1 MKILLATDG
10 SEYSRIAAQKC
21 CRFLAAEP
29 GTVIKILSVVE
40 PFVPLATEPFVTT
53 HEYYTIVEEE
63 LKRKA
68 GQAVAEAEAIIRNAF
83 GEKAV
88 IETAVLTGNVKQTIV
103 DEAESFGATMIV
115 IGSHGYGFLERVL
128 LGSVSSF
135 VVHHAHCS
143 ILIARPD
150 DAAKG
155 ALKD

>member
-10 SEYSRIAAQKC
+10 SEYSRIAARKC
-21 CRFLAAEP
+21 GQFLALAP
-29 GTVIKILSVVE
+29 GTVLKIISVVE

-53 HEYYTIVEEE
+53 HEYYAIVEEE
-63 LKRKA
+63 LKRK
-68 GQAVAEAEAIIRNAF
+68 GGEAVAEAEQIIRTAF
-83 GEKAV
+83 GEKAL
-88 IETAVLTGNVKQTIV
+88 IETEVLTGNVKQTIV
-103 DEAESFGATMIV
+103 EEAKACGATMIV

-150 DAAKG
+150 EGAKTE
-155 ALKD
+155 LTK